1 MTNEQKLQIAA
12 YRKAGMGYKQIAK
25 ELDLSAN
32 SVKSYC
38 RRNGLSNEALEQRLP
53 ESACENCGK
62 SIEQKK
68 GKKKKRF
75 CSDKCR
81 NQWWNSHLDQVKR
94 KAVYEFISY
103 LWQVFF
109 GVWECKK
116 EILQSRLLCNRKVWD
131 SGKKLRILY
140 PKVVAIFQTLREYT
154 TT

>member
-1 MTNEQKLQIAA
+1 MTNEQKFQIAA
-12 YRKAGMGYKQIAK
+12 YRKAGKGYKQIAK

-38 RRNGLSNEALEQRLP
+38 RRNGLCNETLEKNLP

-81 NQWWNSHLDQVKR
+81 NQWWNAHLDQVKR
-94 KAVYEFISY
+94 KAVYEYICPTCGKPFSVY
-103 LWQVFF
+103 GNAKRKYCSHVCYVRGRF
-109 GVWECKK
+109 GTLAK
-116 EILQSRLLCNRKVWD
+116 E
-131 SGKKLRILY
+131 
-140 PKVVAIFQTLREYT
+140 
-154 TT
+154 

>member
-1 MTNEQKLQIAA
+1 MTNEQRLQIAA
-12 YRKAGMGYKQIAK
+12 YRKTGMGYKKNAK

-38 RRNGLSNEALEQRLP
+38 RRNGLSSEALEQSLP

-75 CSDKCR
+75 CSDQCR

-94 KAVYEFISY
+94 KAVCEYICPVCGKSFSVY
-103 LWQVFF
+103 GNAKRKYCSHACYVKGRF
-109 GVWECKK
+109 GMQEK
-116 EILQSRLLCNRKVWD
+116 E
-131 SGKKLRILY
+131 
-140 PKVVAIFQTLREYT
+140 
-154 TT
+154 